1 MKLKKKYVNL
11 KNKRKQFTMHK
22 LLILLLP
29 LLISCTAKPTNTSD
43 FDAYLD
49 KLMAEP
55 YNPIAGSKY

>member
-1 MKLKKKYVNL
+1 
-11 KNKRKQFTMHK
+11 MHK

-29 LLISCTAKPTNTSD
+29 LLISCTAKPTDTSE

-55 YNPIAGSKY
+55 YNPLEGSKY